1 MTDSGKTVRELTIRK
16 AAAADFGQ
24 LVALFREFSKF
35 EHKERFMTNSE
46 ERMLREQDAFNALA
60 AVDGEGRI
68 VGYAA
73 YFFCYFTWSGKA
85 LYMDDL
91 YVCPDY
97 RGCGLGRELTRRL
110 IDMARAEGC
119 HKMRWQVAEWNA
131 PAIEFYKKLG
141 AEIDTV
147 NQNCDL
153 VF

>member
-1 MTDSGKTVRELTIRK
+1 MMDAGKAMQGMTIRR
-16 AAAADFGQ
+16 AAAGDFGQ
-24 LVALFREFSKF
+24 LVALFREFSEF

-46 ERMLREQDAFNALA
+46 ERMLREQDFFNALVV
-60 AVDGEGRI
+60 VDGKERI
-68 VGYAA
+68 VAYAA

-91 YVCPDY
+91 YVRPEY
-97 RGCGLGRELTRRL
+97 RGSGIGRELVRRL
-110 IDMARAEGC
+110 IDMAKTEGC
-119 HKMRWQVAEWNA
+119 HKLRWQVAEWNA